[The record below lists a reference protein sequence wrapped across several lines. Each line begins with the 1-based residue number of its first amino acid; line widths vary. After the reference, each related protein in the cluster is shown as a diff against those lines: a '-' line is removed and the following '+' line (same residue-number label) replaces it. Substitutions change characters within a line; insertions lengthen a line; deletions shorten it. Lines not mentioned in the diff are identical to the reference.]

1 MGKGCPNI
9 GKGGAPIW
17 VKREPQYG
25 FGTLVLCQCVQV
37 CTGMKRREA
46 LESCCRATDSSCVE
60 GVVKGDCG
68 MHLGILR
75 VWVLC
80 EEVE

>member
-1 MGKGCPNI
+1 
-9 GKGGAPIW
+9 
-17 VKREPQYG
+17 
-25 FGTLVLCQCVQV
+25 
-37 CTGMKRREA
+37 MKRREA

-68 MHLGILR
+68 MPLGILR

-80 EEVE
+80 EEVEERFLSTCIGVYVSSGIVNISLLV